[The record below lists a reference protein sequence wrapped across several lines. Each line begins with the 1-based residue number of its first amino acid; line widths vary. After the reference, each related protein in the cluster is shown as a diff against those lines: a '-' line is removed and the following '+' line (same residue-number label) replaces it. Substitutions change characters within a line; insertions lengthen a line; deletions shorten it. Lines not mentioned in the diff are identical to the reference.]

1 MSEWPCPPSS
11 HIIQFRLKAFLVPSL
26 TEEFC
31 LPFLTFSSFCHSIMF
46 SMCVLNSL
54 ALFKYDVWVSSFLKC
69 SGNVTEGPVVRWGQ
83 SGQWFTSRW
92 TNKHWNKGHL
102 IQTCVMVSLKFVK
115 KNFFNL
121 CVPPSPR
128 WPPSQLQAVV
138 NGSAHWANSICRMP
152 PRCWLWTDIHAGPLT
167 PPQDTSLREKK
178 TYVLLIFCFLNPLK

>member
-115 KNFFNL
+115 KNFFISTSFRNKTL
-121 CVPPSPR
+121 VVKVWQALVSFEIYKCNF
-128 WPPSQLQAVV
+128 SQASD
-138 NGSAHWANSICRMP
+138 NN
-152 PRCWLWTDIHAGPLT
+152 
-167 PPQDTSLREKK
+167 
-178 TYVLLIFCFLNPLK
+178 